1 MWRNKKL
8 IILEVLVVV
17 MLVATLGAVA
27 VARADDETTTP
38 VENNTT
44 GLMEKVAEI
53 YQAKTGTAIDPQE
66 LQNAFVQA
74 RNQNRVEV
82 RSQCLDKLVEQGKIT
97 QEQADEFK
105 AWLDARPD
113 ALSEEFQQWL
123 DSRPDIMGMFGQ
135 NNGGGGM
142 MFGSGRHQG
151 KAGMGGGFGLQ
162 SHDCWSE

>member
-27 VARADDETTTP
+27 VARADDETTTL